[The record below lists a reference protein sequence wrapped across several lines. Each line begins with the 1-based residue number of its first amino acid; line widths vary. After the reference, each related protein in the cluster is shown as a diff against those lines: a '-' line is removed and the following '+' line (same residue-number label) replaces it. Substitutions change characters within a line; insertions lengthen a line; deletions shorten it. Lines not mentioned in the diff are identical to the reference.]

1 MTLPIIATPL
11 IAAALGIGLG
21 YALARWLRPWL
32 GWALAAL
39 ALGAALVLIF
49 QAQSA
54 QGMEGMGLFV
64 LSALMLAPAGLGA
77 ALGTVLAALGALRRK
92 GPGA

>member
-1 MTLPIIATPL
+1 MNLSIVAMPL
-11 IAAALGIGLG
+11 ISAVLGIGLG

-32 GWALAAL
+32 GWAAAGL
-39 ALGAALVLIF
+39 ALGVALVLIV
-49 QAQSA
+49 QAQFA

-77 ALGTVLAALGALRRK
+77 AVGTVLAALGAQRRK